1 MKKESIEKA
10 MKEIGVGELA
20 AGHNAGSQQPTIA
33 VLTRAAKA
41 WGRGNGPGNA
51 GRELPGGR
59 TVGEVLDRAAEIDSK
74 K

>member
-1 MKKESIEKA
+1 MKKESIKKA
-10 MKEIGVGELA
+10 MKEMGVGDLA

-41 WGRGNGPGNA
+41 WGRGNGPGNVS
-51 GRELPGGR
+51 RNLPGGH
-59 TVGEVLDRAAEIDSK
+59 TVGEVLARAAEIDSK